1 CNFMSHE
8 KCLKNVKIPC
18 SCIAPTLVRVP
29 VAHCF
34 GPPGHYKR
42 RFCTVCRKSL
52 ESPALRCEVCE
63 LHVHTDCILFACSDC
78 RRCHQDGHQDHD
90 TYHHHWREGNLS
102 SSARCEV
109 CKKTCGSS
117 EVLSGMRCEWC

>member
-1 CNFMSHE
+1 
-8 KCLKNVKIPC
+8 LWQ
-18 SCIAPTLVRVP
+18 VP

-42 RFCTVCRKSL
+42 KFCTVCRKSL
-52 ESPALRCEVCE
+52 ESSAFRCEVCE
-63 LHVHTDCILFACSDC
+63 LHVHTDCIVFACSDC
-78 RRCHQDGHQDHD
+78 RQCHQDGHQDQD
-90 TYHHHWREGNLS
+90 IYHHHWREGNLS